1 VVSDGGAVS
10 GIDAVLFDLGNV
22 LVGWD
27 PLRPFVGRRS
37 RAEVERFFSEIDF
50 MAFNHEQDAGRSW
63 ADARAALATTH
74 PEHVP
79 MLDIYVEHYP
89 ESVYGEIPGG
99 GELVRVLAAAGVRS
113 YGLTNW
119 PAETFHVALEHTTV
133 VARLDGVLVSGQEGM
148 AKPDPR
154 IFRLVVERFGLDV
167 SRTLFTDD
175 SERNVAAAAAAG
187 FRTHHF
193 DGYPALRGALRT
205 LGVAVPST

>member
-1 VVSDGGAVS
+1 MSGSRVVREV
-10 GIDAVLFDLGNV
+10 DAVLFDLGNV

-27 PLRPFVGRRS
+27 PFLPFVGRRS
-37 RAEVERFFSEIDF
+37 RDDVERFFAEVDF

-63 ADARAALATTH
+63 ADARAALAMTH

-99 GELVRVLAAAGVRS
+99 GDLVRDLAAVGLRS

-133 VARLDGVLVSGQEGM
+133 VAQLDGVVVSGREGV

-154 IFRLVVERFGLDV
+154 VFLLAVERFGLDV

-205 LGVAVPST
+205 LGVALPST